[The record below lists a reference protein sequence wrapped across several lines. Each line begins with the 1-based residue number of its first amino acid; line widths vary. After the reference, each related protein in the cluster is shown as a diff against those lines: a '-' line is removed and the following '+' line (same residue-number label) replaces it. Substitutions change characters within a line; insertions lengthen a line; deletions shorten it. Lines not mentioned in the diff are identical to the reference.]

1 MSVLSGKNILLGIS
15 GGIAAYKTPNIVR
28 ALIKEGADV
37 KVVMTDAAKD
47 FVTPLSLST
56 VSNNPVYSTF
66 KSDEKDGTW
75 NNHVELGLWCDFM
88 IICPAT
94 ANTLFKMAN
103 GNCDNL
109 LIAVY
114 LSCKSKVFFAPA
126 MDLDMYK
133 HKSTK
138 KSIAQLQSFNNILIP
153 PAVGELAS
161 GLIGEGRLPEPDEIT
176 DFLIDHYSSTLPLNN
191 KNVLITAGPTIE
203 EIDPVRFISNHS
215 TGKMGF
221 ALAQEAINLGANVT
235 LISGPSNLDIK
246 SNKLSIINV
255 KTSDEMF
262 VKTMSFYDTSD
273 IVIMSAAVS
282 DYKPAEFSEKKLKKN
297 NKELNVKFKKTKDIL
312 FELGKIKS
320 KQFLVGFALENENE
334 TENAK
339 IKMKKKNLDL
349 IVLNSLNDKGA
360 GFGYD
365 TNKVKII
372 DSLNKTHSYKLKQKI
387 EVAEDIFKHIIQT
400 I

>member
-1 MSVLSGKNILLGIS
+1 
-15 GGIAAYKTPNIVR
+15 
-28 ALIKEGADV
+28 
-37 KVVMTDAAKD
+37 
-47 FVTPLSLST
+47 
-56 VSNNPVYSTF
+56 
-66 KSDEKDGTW
+66 
-75 NNHVELGLWCDFM
+75 
-88 IICPAT
+88 
-94 ANTLFKMAN
+94 
-103 GNCDNL
+103 
-109 LIAVY
+109 
-114 LSCKSKVFFAPA
+114 
-126 MDLDMYK
+126 
-133 HKSTK
+133 
-138 KSIAQLQSFNNILIP
+138 
-153 PAVGELAS
+153 
-161 GLIGEGRLPEPDEIT
+161 
-176 DFLIDHYSSTLPLNN
+176 LIDHYSSTLPLNN

-235 LISGPSNLDIK
+235 LISGPNNLDIK

-372 DSLNKTHSYKLKQKI
+372 DSLNKTHSYKLKQKT

>member
-1 MSVLSGKNILLGIS
+1 
-15 GGIAAYKTPNIVR
+15 
-28 ALIKEGADV
+28 
-37 KVVMTDAAKD
+37 
-47 FVTPLSLST
+47 
-56 VSNNPVYSTF
+56 
-66 KSDEKDGTW
+66 
-75 NNHVELGLWCDFM
+75 
-88 IICPAT
+88 
-94 ANTLFKMAN
+94 
-103 GNCDNL
+103 
-109 LIAVY
+109 
-114 LSCKSKVFFAPA
+114 
-126 MDLDMYK
+126 
-133 HKSTK
+133 
-138 KSIAQLQSFNNILIP
+138 
-153 PAVGELAS
+153 
-161 GLIGEGRLPEPDEIT
+161 
-176 DFLIDHYSSTLPLNN
+176 
-191 KNVLITAGPTIE
+191 
-203 EIDPVRFISNHS
+203 
-215 TGKMGF
+215 
-221 ALAQEAINLGANVT
+221 
-235 LISGPSNLDIK
+235 
-246 SNKLSIINV
+246 
-255 KTSDEMF
+255 MF

-372 DSLNKTHSYKLKQKI
+372 DSLNKTHSYKLKQKT